1 MIEVIGK
8 NRIKARLIK
17 DSKSLTGKRMSTFEF
32 DMPRII
38 LAEAN
43 THRAT
48 SKNASS
54 SRAIPLKT
62 AIQNIID
69 NPFYPVYWGKNQPG
83 MQAKE
88 ELQGEDLD
96 RAKMLWGKAI
106 RQNLDVVREFEK
118 LGVHK
123 QISARWLETPQII
136 KCVTSGTDWDNLLW
150 LRNDEEA
157 QPEYEELAKCIQ
169 ECFRQSDPELLLVG
183 EWHLPYVETKRV
195 GSVLHYIDSNGEE
208 LTLEEAKMI
217 SASCCAQ
224 VSYRK
229 LNDTKEKAI
238 EIYNKLFSG
247 RKPHMSP
254 TEHQATPISFANSM
268 NLPRDVGSWENG
280 VTHMT
285 RDGDLCSGNL
295 NGWIQLRQTL
305 PNNVYKMEYN

>member
-1 MIEVIGK
+1 MIEIIGK
-8 NRIKARLIK
+8 NGIKAKLIK
-17 DSKSLTGKRMSTFEF
+17 DSKSMSGKRMSTFEL

-38 LAEAN
+38 LAESN

-88 ELQGEDLD
+88 ELHGEDLD
-96 RAKMLWGKAI
+96 RAKMLWCKAI

-123 QISARWLETPQII
+123 QISARWLETSQII

-169 ECFRQSDPELLLVG
+169 ECFRQSEPELLLVG
-183 EWHLPYVETKRV
+183 EWHLPYIETKRV
-195 GSVLHYIDSNGEE
+195 GSVLQYLDSNGDE

-254 TEHQATPISFANSM
+254 TEHAGTPIHSTTSKNVPFDFST
-268 NLPRDVGSWENG
+268 WENG
-280 VTHMT
+280 VTHVDRT
-285 RDGDLCSGNL
+285 GGLHSGNL
-295 NGWIQLRQTL
+295 TGWIQLRQTL
-305 PNNVYKMEYN
+305 PNNVYKNGV